1 MIRSTGL
8 LYFHPFSHHLCSMKL
23 KIRIP
28 KYLKNRYALTAGI
41 FIVWITF
48 FDQNNLITQVQYRME
63 LSKLEEEKSF
73 YQEELKVI
81 QADLEELESNPES
94 LEKFAR
100 EKYLMKKDNEE
111 LFVIV
116 EEE

>member
-1 MIRSTGL
+1 MAKNEEFQEYDRQLRASFETFRSL
-8 LYFHPFSHHLCSMKL
+8 M
-23 KIRIP
+23 
-28 KYLKNRYALTAGI
+28 
-41 FIVWITF
+41 V
-48 FDQNNLITQVQYRME
+48 QV
-63 LSKLEEEKSF
+63 EEF
-73 YQEELKVI
+73 GDGAV
-81 QADLEELESNPES
+81 EELESNPES